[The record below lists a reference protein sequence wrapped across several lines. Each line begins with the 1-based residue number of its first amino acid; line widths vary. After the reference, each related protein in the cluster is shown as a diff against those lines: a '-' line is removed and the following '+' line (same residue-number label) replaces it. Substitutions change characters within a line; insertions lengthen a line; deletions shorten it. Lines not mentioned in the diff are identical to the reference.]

1 MHYGYI
7 GPYFQDSKSCF
18 SALEN
23 DNGVRLRLRTFPT
36 MTVFYILPLEGYD
49 LVLGTM
55 VMDIGED
62 TLGYFKAN
70 DEAKVEGK
78 GVLLQGLSVLEDT
91 KIQDAARNKKL
102 RELLQLSNGD
112 ITIST
117 LGRLCRLRST
127 ETSGIYH
134 I

>member
-1 MHYGYI
+1 
-7 GPYFQDSKSCF
+7 
-18 SALEN
+18 
-23 DNGVRLRLRTFPT
+23 
-36 MTVFYILPLEGYD
+36 
-49 LVLGTM
+49 
-55 VMDIGED
+55 MDTGED
-62 TLGYFKAN
+62 TLGFFKAN
-70 DEAKVEGK
+70 DETKVEGK

-102 RELLQLSNGD
+102 GELLQLSNGD

-117 LGRLCRLRST
+117 LGRLCRIWST

>member
-1 MHYGYI
+1 
-7 GPYFQDSKSCF
+7 
-18 SALEN
+18 
-23 DNGVRLRLRTFPT
+23 

-55 VMDIGED
+55 VKDIGED

-78 GVLLQGLSVLEDT
+78 GVFLQGLSVLEDT

-117 LGRLCRLRST
+117 LGRLCRFWST